1 MDKKDIHISADTE
14 SEKLSVV
21 LERILH
27 SKKLIQSFDVAKTLQ
42 KLICEYYNDY
52 IIYHNQKN

>member
-1 MDKKDIHISADTE
+1 MGKKEIYISAETE

-27 SKKLIQSFDVAKTLQ
+27 SIKLIQSFPVAKTLQ
-42 KLICEYYNDY
+42 KLICECYNDY
-52 IIYHNQKN
+52 IICHNQKN